1 MNGVIIVLQF
11 FFSLL
16 QSNIL
21 QLQKE
26 KLNLRKILKTKNEKI
41 ISESGKTVENLLY
54 GRVIK
59 DLNVKEAIFILNSN
73 NYKLSLKDFYRK
85 FINLKKS
92 SLEDI
97 FNDAIKNKPII
108 DKSVIMAFGEYK
120 KKKNPYY
127 AKIIEKI
134 FI

>member
-1 MNGVIIVLQF
+1 MLSIIR
-11 FFSLL
+11 
-16 QSNIL
+16 
-21 QLQKE
+21 
-26 KLNLRKILKTKNEKI
+26 KLNEEKM
-41 ISESGKTVENLLY
+41 
-54 GRVIK
+54 
-59 DLNVKEAIFILNSN
+59 IFILNSN

>member
-1 MNGVIIVLQF
+1 M
-11 FFSLL
+11 
-16 QSNIL
+16 
-21 QLQKE
+21 
-26 KLNLRKILKTKNEKI
+26 
-41 ISESGKTVENLLY
+41 
-54 GRVIK
+54 
-59 DLNVKEAIFILNSN
+59 NVKEAIFILNSN

-97 FNDAIKNKPII
+97 FNDAIKNNPNM